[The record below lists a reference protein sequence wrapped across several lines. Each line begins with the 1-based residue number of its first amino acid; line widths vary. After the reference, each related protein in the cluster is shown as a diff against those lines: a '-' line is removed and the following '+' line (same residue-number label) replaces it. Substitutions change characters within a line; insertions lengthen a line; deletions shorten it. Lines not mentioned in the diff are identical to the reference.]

1 MKSNKDILQ
10 KMTEELRRTIIQSI
24 DANEMISDEDLLLM
38 IQNKVLEKAKDT
50 HLSLSE
56 RAKMID
62 DIYHSMR
69 GLDILQGLLDDSSI
83 TEIMINGPNH
93 IFIEQDGKLFQT
105 DLKFSSEERLESV
118 VSTIASDINRTVNE
132 SNPICDARLKDG
144 SRVNIVLPPVA
155 LNGATVTIRKFP
167 EDPWTIEK
175 LVAIGSL
182 TREAAD
188 FLECLVRAKY
198 NIFVS
203 GGTGTGKTTFLNAL
217 SNFIPKDER
226 IITIED
232 SAELQIKGISNLVR
246 LETKN
251 ANLEGKG
258 EITIRDLIK
267 SSLRMRPERI
277 VVGEVRGAEALDMLQ
292 AMNTGHDG
300 SLSTGHANSARDI
313 LSRLETMVLTG
324 AEMPLDAIRQ
334 QIASAVDIII
344 QLSRFRD
351 KSRRVMEI
359 VEVTGYE
366 DSTIMLNPLYHFEI
380 EGETAEKK
388 IIGRLKRVE
397 GHSLQHR
404 EKLLQAGIDWID

>member
-1 MKSNKDILQ
+1 MKELKSEKIQ
-10 KMTEELRRTIIQSI
+10 EMTEKLRKETIQSI
-24 DANEMISDEDLLLM
+24 DANQTLTDDELLEL
-38 IQNKVLEKAKDT
+38 IQERVLEAAKVNY
-50 HLSLSE
+50 LSLSVK
-56 RAKMID
+56 AKMIN

-69 GLDILQGLLDDSSI
+69 GLDVLQGLLEDSSI

-93 IFIEQDGKLFQT
+93 IFIEQDGKLFKT
-105 DLKFSSEERLESV
+105 NLRFSSEERLESV
-118 VSTIASDINRTVNE
+118 VSNIASSINRTVNE
-132 SNPICDARLKDG
+132 ANPICDARLKDG
-144 SRVNIVLPPVA
+144 SRVNIVMPPVA

-175 LVAIGSL
+175 LVKIGSL
-182 TREAAD
+182 TKEVAH
-188 FLECLVRAKY
+188 FLECLVKAKY
-198 NIFVS
+198 NILVS

-258 EITIRDLIK
+258 QITIRDLIK

-313 LSRLETMVLTG
+313 LTRLETMVLTG
-324 AEMPLDAIRQ
+324 ADMPIEAIRQ

-359 VEVTGYE
+359 VEVIGYE
-366 DSTIMLNPLYHFEI
+366 KGVIQLNQLYHFEI
-380 EGETAEKK
+380 EGETEQKK
-388 IIGRLKRVE
+388 IIGNLQKRNE
-397 GHSLQHR
+397 LQHK
-404 EKLLQAGIDWID
+404 EKLLQAGIKLSC

>member
-1 MKSNKDILQ
+1 MRQSDEIQRMTEKMRREILQ
-10 KMTEELRRTIIQSI
+10 SM
-24 DANEMISDEDLLLM
+24 DANQILADDKLLQL
-38 IQNKVLEKAKDT
+38 IQNRVLEAVKT
-50 HLSLSE
+50 TYLSLSE
-56 RAKMID
+56 RARMID
-62 DIYHSMR
+62 DIYNSMR
-69 GLDILQGLLDDSSI
+69 GLDVLQGLLDDPTV
-83 TEIMINGPNH
+83 TEIMINGPEH
-93 IFIEQDGKLFQT
+93 IFIEQDGRLFQT
-105 DLKFSSEERLESV
+105 NLRFSSEERLESV
-118 VSTIASDINRTVNE
+118 VSTIASNINRTVNE
-132 SNPICDARLKDG
+132 ANPICDARLKDG
-144 SRVNIVLPPVA
+144 SRVNIVMPPVA

-182 TREAAD
+182 TQEAAD

-232 SAELQIKGISNLVR
+232 SAELQIKGIANLVR

-251 ANLEGKG
+251 ASLEGKG
-258 EITIRDLIK
+258 QITIRDLIK

-277 VVGEVRGAEALDMLQ
+277 VVGEVRGPEALDMLQ

-324 AEMPLDAIRQ
+324 AEMPLEAIRQ

-366 DSTIMLNPLYHFEI
+366 KGEIQLNQLYRFEI
-380 EGETAEKK
+380 EGETEEKK
-388 IIGRLKRVE
+388 IVGSLKRVE
-397 GHSLQHR
+397 GQELQHR
-404 EKLLQAGIDWID
+404 EKLLQAGIEHVY